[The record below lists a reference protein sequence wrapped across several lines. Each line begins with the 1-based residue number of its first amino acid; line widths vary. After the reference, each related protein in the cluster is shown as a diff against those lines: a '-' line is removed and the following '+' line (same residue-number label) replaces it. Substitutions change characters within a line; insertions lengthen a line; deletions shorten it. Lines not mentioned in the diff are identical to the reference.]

1 MAFSMQKRPMDYNK
15 YMDEYKANLQ
25 LQISNNNRIY
35 NAVSQA
41 NQGIDIPTPPADTRS
56 LSEKIGDIQNLKSQ
70 LSVQLRQIT
79 DGSNADMIVNRLN
92 DDELA
97 RAVQYFQILAQ
108 KLKTSYALGVPADVF
123 VQALQNYSVLQDE
136 SAGID
141 MGLQGLQKQSNKI
154 LLSLK
159 NIAEHGLKPTSVKQ
173 LITFG
178 KSKKVAS
185 PAQLITLTELEDI
198 LYSLDDLKRISELP
212 LEDKTALEKELS
224 DIYPKLPSQESF
236 EDLFNYLQTIDDP
249 EERKQKF
256 DDIMDSMNGLSAN
269 DAQALRAY
277 KMPRKLAKKVAKERA
292 VVASVMAKQAAKKAG
307 KTAGQVG
314 KGMHGSGMVQF
325 SEPLAV
331 EVSESKP
338 KTKKAIRITGNIE
351 KPLEYIPF
359 GKYIL
364 HKYRLNDSVLM
375 LRSKSNNS
383 IPTLP
388 PQKISPA
395 IASILK
401 QIIVGGSPSFEA
413 ISGLDADDK
422 ELLHKIVRLSHIELS
437 VPTPDLTKTEQYN
450 HRFQL
455 LRGQLLAGN
464 SSQEVIKELKQLLL
478 MFISNNTIPKAQ
490 ANAVM
495 YELMVLSK

>member
-1 MAFSMQKRPMDYNK
+1 MQKKPLDYDK
-15 YMDEYKANLQ
+15 YLEDYKANLQ

-56 LSEKIGDIQNLKSQ
+56 LSEKIGDIQNLKNQ

-79 DGSNADMIVNRLN
+79 DGQNADMIVNRLS
-92 DDELA
+92 DDELGK
-97 RAVQYFQILAQ
+97 AVQYFQILAQ
-108 KLKTSYALGVPADVF
+108 KLKSSYALGVPADVF
-123 VQALQNYSVLQDE
+123 VQALQNYSDLQDE

-141 MGLQGLQKQSNKI
+141 VGLQGLQKQSNKI

-159 NIAEHGLKPTSVKQ
+159 NIAERGLNPKSVKQ

-185 PAQLITLTELEDI
+185 PAQLITLTELEDV

-212 LEDKTALEKELS
+212 IEQKTALEKELS
-224 DIYPKLPSQESF
+224 DIYPKLPSQRDF
-236 EDLFNYLQTIDDP
+236 EELFNFLQAIQDP
-249 EERKQKF
+249 VEQKQKF
-256 DDIMDSMNGLSAN
+256 DDIMENMNGLSAN
-269 DAQALRAY
+269 DAETLRAY
-277 KMPRKLAKKVAKERA
+277 KMPPKLAKKVAKERA
-292 VVASVMAKQAAKKAG
+292 QIASVRSKQAQKTQG
-307 KTAGQVG
+307 KMVRTASIEG
-314 KGMHGSGMVQF
+314 KGMCGSGMVQF

-338 KTKKAIRITGNIE
+338 KTKKAIRIAGKIE
-351 KPLEYIPF
+351 KPLEFVPF
-359 GKYIL
+359 GKYAIQ
-364 HKYRLNDSVLM
+364 KYKLNDGILM

-395 IASILK
+395 IVSVLK
-401 QIIVGGSPSFEA
+401 QVIVGGIPSFET
-413 ISGLDADDK
+413 ISNLDESDK
-422 ELLHKIVRLSHIELS
+422 ALLHKIVKLSHIELS
-437 VPTPDLTKTEQYN
+437 VPTPNLSKQEQDD

-455 LRGQLLAGN
+455 LRGQLVAGN
-464 SSQEVIKELKQLLL
+464 NSKELIKELKGLLL
-478 MFISNNTIPKAQ
+478 KFLSAGTIPKAQ
-490 ANAVM
+490 ANAVLF
-495 YELMVLSK
+495 ELMNLG